1 LVERIRVLEGENAEL
16 VHAAT
21 RQARGLQE
29 IEAENM
35 DLRVR
40 LVAAQH
46 NLRVLISEQTTG
58 PS

>member
-1 LVERIRVLEGENAEL
+1 VLEGENAEL

-21 RQARGLQE
+21 RQALGQQE

-35 DLRVR
+35 DLRVP

-46 NLRVLISEQTTG
+46 NLRVLISEHTTG